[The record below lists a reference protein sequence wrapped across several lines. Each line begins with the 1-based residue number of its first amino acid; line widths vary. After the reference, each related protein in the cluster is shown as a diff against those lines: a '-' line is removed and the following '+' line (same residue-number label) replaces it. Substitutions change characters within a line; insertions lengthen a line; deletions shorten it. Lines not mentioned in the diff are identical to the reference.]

1 MRLCR
6 LIAGAAVV
14 ALCAAMPAHAQDKKP
29 RPDGGYNVGFVT
41 ASVGLTF
48 YQAMKCAA
56 EATAKDHGVN
66 LIWQGSQSI
75 SPRDELQVL
84 QAVASQSP
92 DGILLVPWDSTAFIA
107 PTKELM
113 EAGTPV
119 ITVDGSLTEP
129 VDIQNIRTSNLEA
142 GKQAARDLAK
152 MINAKGSVLILTA
165 SPGNA
170 VQNERWAGFK
180 EVLDKEYPDVHLL
193 DVQYIESNASKAA
206 SVTSSVLTANP
217 DLAAIYA
224 TQDAG
229 AEGAANA
236 LRSAGKRGEV
246 KVVGYDATERQVEL
260 LKAGDLDALVAQSP
274 KQLGKIMVESMV
286 KVLEE
291 GRTAANLPYQVF
303 TPVKFLTRDNIEDA
317 DSKGYIY
324 SPNCE

>member
-29 RPDGGYNVGFVT
+29 RPEGGYNVGFVT

-107 PTKELM
+107 PTKELID
-113 EAGTPV
+113 AGTPV

-142 GKQAARDLAK
+142 GKQAAHDLAK
-152 MINAKGSVLILTA
+152 MIGAKGSVLILTA

-206 SVTSSVLTANP
+206 SVTASVLTANP

-274 KQLGKIMVESMV
+274 RQLGKIMVESMV

-291 GRTAANLPYQVF
+291 GREAANLPYQVF
-303 TPVKFLTRDNIEDA
+303 TPVKFLTRDNIEDD

>member
-14 ALCAAMPAHAQDKKP
+14 ALCAAMPAHAQAKKP

-107 PTKELM
+107 PTKELID
-113 EAGTPV
+113 AGTPV

-142 GKQAARDLAK
+142 GKQAAHDLAK
-152 MINAKGSVLILTA
+152 MIGAKGSVLILTA

-206 SVTSSVLTANP
+206 SVTASVLTANP

-274 KQLGKIMVESMV
+274 RQLGKIMVESMV

-291 GRTAANLPYQVF
+291 GREAANLPYQVF
-303 TPVKFLTRDNIEDA
+303 TPVKFLTRDNIEDD